1 MKNLISEILS
11 DKYFTDD
18 DLTEIINTFYRE
30 DKTIFYKPSVVWG
43 DIELD
48 NLHYDLSDVSLTLPM
63 AALLLGKEAL
73 LKNILRKYNLVFES
87 VVMSAKKIS
96 KDRNKK
102 ENNESSFTLMQ
113 IMNNLTN
120 FKSLTEQQ
128 IKNAIQLI
136 DSQYHEIL
144 KDGFGGIFIVPE
156 NVSVKTEVLKYILK
170 YQAFNFIDTYT
181 FAYIK
186 NYKEMIC
193 YACEFMPSYII
204 DILIAKMYSGSFLYP
219 ERISEYVQDDMM
231 KRIALYQ
238 RKNKIALN
246 DDAFILSI
254 ASNENFLSIAENKEK
269 NTREKLDII
278 FNLEAL
284 VNFNLIQKLEKT
296 ADDIFFSEDESSFEE
311 YPFYHAATV
320 KNKDFLQ
327 YFIEKGYRPNIKE
340 AERIKENDIFTNE
353 EFSAIQLKIL
363 VKGINDPEILDII
376 SELSSEDEM
385 VAHERLQKK
394 LEFLSP
400 EKINMLI
407 LILQNDSNESYRYLN
422 HQANNMFAYATNY
435 TDADKIFS
443 KKFFEKEENAER
455 LSVVDEIIL
464 GKKSLFLL
472 ELLKKGYVLN
482 DKQFLLSSSVFLL
495 SDLSHKRLKYYECFN
510 ELAKMLSHYST
521 EYKKLFLKSYI
532 KHHDNKLI
540 KQGKE
545 ELNNVQNTK
554 NRLKG
559 FKNKDYIGLSP
570 FINILLKDMSFSYL
584 EIVDFINME
593 SDYSCIPGLQK
604 YLLENFDEEINMISN
619 RNDIVRNAFFTEIM
633 YYFDSKGIGK
643 RRTIIYDKE
652 ILHFFAVEFFRINQD
667 SYLKSVDEIGNV
679 IINSPHFFIALEK
692 EDRIMEYNTLM
703 AELQG
708 VALRNNINVSDK
720 TNQSGN
726 ESMITTKQ
734 RL

>member
-11 DKYFTDD
+11 DKYFSDHE
-18 DLTEIINTFYRE
+18 LTEIINTFYRE
-30 DKTIFYKPSVVWG
+30 DKTIFYKPSVAWA
-43 DIELD
+43 DIEFD
-48 NLHYDLSDVSLTLPM
+48 NLNYDLSDVLLTLPM

-73 LKNILRKYNLVFES
+73 LKNILRKYDLAFDS
-87 VVMSAKKIS
+87 VVMSARKIS

-102 ENNESSFTLMQ
+102 ENNEMSLTLMQ
-113 IMNNLTN
+113 LMNNLTS

-128 IKNAIQLI
+128 IKNTIQLI

-144 KDGFGGIFIVPE
+144 KDGFSSIFIVPE
-156 NVSVKTEVLKYILK
+156 NVSVKTELLKYILK

-193 YACEFMPSYII
+193 YAFKFMPSFII
-204 DILIAKMYSGSFLYP
+204 DILIAKMYMGSFLYP
-219 ERISEYVQDDMM
+219 ERITEYVQEDMM

-238 RKNKIALN
+238 RKNKIELN

-254 ASNENFLSIAENKEK
+254 ASNENFLSIAENKQT
-269 NTREKLDII
+269 NTKEKLDII
-278 FNLEAL
+278 FNLEAS
-284 VNFNLIQKLEKT
+284 VNFNLIQKLEKK
-296 ADDIFFSEDESSFEE
+296 ADDIFFSEDEISFEE

-340 AERIKENDIFTNE
+340 AEWIKENDIFSKE

-363 VKGINDPEILDII
+363 ITGINDPDIVDII
-376 SELSSEDEM
+376 SELCLEDEV
-385 VAHERLQKK
+385 VAHERLREK
-394 LEFLSP
+394 LECLSSD
-400 EKINMLI
+400 KMNTLI

-422 HQANNMFAYATNY
+422 HQARSMFAYANY

-443 KKFFEKEENAER
+443 KKYFEKEENAER

-495 SDLSHKRLKYYECFN
+495 SDLSHKRLKYYECFK
-510 ELAKMLSHYST
+510 ELAEILSHYST
-521 EYKKLFLKSYI
+521 EYKKAFLKSYI
-532 KHHDNKLI
+532 RHHDNKLI
-540 KQGKE
+540 KEEKE
-545 ELNNVQNTK
+545 ELYDVQNTK
-554 NRLKG
+554 NRIKG

-570 FINILLKDMSFSYL
+570 FISIFLKEMNFSYF

-604 YLLENFDEEINMISN
+604 YFLENFDEEINMICN

-633 YYFDSKGIGK
+633 YYFDSKGMGK

-652 ILHFFAVEFFRINQD
+652 ILNFFAVEFFSINQD
-667 SYLKSVDEIGNV
+667 SYMKGVEEIGNV
-679 IINSPHFFIALEK
+679 IINSPKFFIALEK

-708 VALRNNINVSDK
+708 VALRNKISIGDKNNQNENVVVK
-720 TNQSGN
+720 Q
-726 ESMITTKQ
+726 Q

>member
-30 DKTIFYKPSVVWG
+30 DKTIFYKPSVVWA

-48 NLHYDLSDVSLTLPM
+48 NLHYDLSDVLLTLPM

-73 LKNILRKYNLVFES
+73 LKNILRKYDLVFES

-120 FKSLTEQQ
+120 FKSLTDEQ

-136 DSQYHEIL
+136 DSQYHETL
-144 KDGFGGIFIVPE
+144 KDGFGGMFIVPE

-193 YACEFMPSYII
+193 YAFEFMPSYII
-204 DILIAKMYSGSFLYP
+204 DILIAKMYMGSFLYP
-219 ERISEYVQDDMM
+219 ERITEYVQDDMM

-238 RKNKIALN
+238 RKNKIDLN

-269 NTREKLDII
+269 NTKEKLDII

-296 ADDIFFSEDESSFEE
+296 ADDIFFSEDESSFDE

-340 AERIKENDIFTNE
+340 AEWIKENKIFSNE

-385 VAHERLQKK
+385 VTHERLQKK
-394 LEFLSP
+394 LECLSP
-400 EKINMLI
+400 EKTNMLI

-510 ELAKMLSHYST
+510 ELAKILSHYST
-521 EYKKLFLKSYI
+521 EYKKVFLKSYI

-545 ELNNVQNTK
+545 ELHDVQNTK

-570 FINILLKDMSFSYL
+570 FINILLKDMNFSYL

-604 YLLENFDEEINMISN
+604 YLLENFHEEINMICN

-633 YYFDSKGIGK
+633 YYFDSKGVGK

-708 VALRNNINVSDK
+708 VALRNKINIGDK
-720 TNQSGN
+720 TNQRGN
-726 ESMITTKQ
+726 ENTITKKQ

>member
-11 DKYFTDD
+11 DKYFSDHE
-18 DLTEIINTFYRE
+18 LTEIINTFYRE
-30 DKTIFYKPSVVWG
+30 DKTIFYKPSVAWA
-43 DIELD
+43 DIEFD
-48 NLHYDLSDVSLTLPM
+48 NLNYDLSDVLLTLPM

-73 LKNILRKYNLVFES
+73 LKNILRKYDLAFDS
-87 VVMSAKKIS
+87 VVMSARKIS

-102 ENNESSFTLMQ
+102 ENNEMSLTLMQ
-113 IMNNLTN
+113 LMNNLTS

-128 IKNAIQLI
+128 IKNTIQLI

-144 KDGFGGIFIVPE
+144 KDGFSSIFIVPE
-156 NVSVKTEVLKYILK
+156 NVSVKTELLKYILK

-193 YACEFMPSYII
+193 YAFKFMPSFII
-204 DILIAKMYSGSFLYP
+204 DILIAKMYMGSFLYP
-219 ERISEYVQDDMM
+219 ERITEYVQEDMM

-238 RKNKIALN
+238 RKNKIELN

-254 ASNENFLSIAENKEK
+254 ASNENFLSIAENKQT
-269 NTREKLDII
+269 NTKEKLDII
-278 FNLEAL
+278 FNLEAS
-284 VNFNLIQKLEKT
+284 VNFNLIQKLEKK
-296 ADDIFFSEDESSFEE
+296 ADDIFFSEDEISFEE

-340 AERIKENDIFTNE
+340 AEWIKENDIFSKE

-363 VKGINDPEILDII
+363 ITGINDPDIVDII
-376 SELSSEDEM
+376 SELCLEDEV
-385 VAHERLQKK
+385 VAHERLREK
-394 LEFLSP
+394 LECLSSD
-400 EKINMLI
+400 KMNTLI

-422 HQANNMFAYATNY
+422 HQARSMFAYANY

-443 KKFFEKEENAER
+443 KKYFEKEENAER

-495 SDLSHKRLKYYECFN
+495 SDLSHKRLKYYECFKQ
-510 ELAKMLSHYST
+510 LAEILSHYST
-521 EYKKLFLKSYI
+521 EYKKAFLKSYI
-532 KHHDNKLI
+532 RHHDNKLI
-540 KQGKE
+540 KEEKE
-545 ELNNVQNTK
+545 ELYDVQNTK
-554 NRLKG
+554 NRIKG

-570 FINILLKDMSFSYL
+570 FISIFLKEMNFSYF

-604 YLLENFDEEINMISN
+604 YFLENFDEEINMICN

-633 YYFDSKGIGK
+633 YYFDSKGMGK

-652 ILHFFAVEFFRINQD
+652 ILNFFAVEFFSINQD
-667 SYLKSVDEIGNV
+667 SYMKGVEEIGNV
-679 IINSPHFFIALEK
+679 IINSPKFFIALEK

-708 VALRNNINVSDK
+708 VALRNKISIGDKNNQNENVVVK
-720 TNQSGN
+720 Q
-726 ESMITTKQ
+726 Q

>member
-11 DKYFTDD
+11 DKYFSDHE
-18 DLTEIINTFYRE
+18 LTEIINTFYRE
-30 DKTIFYKPSVVWG
+30 DKTIFYKPSVAWA
-43 DIELD
+43 DIEFD
-48 NLHYDLSDVSLTLPM
+48 NLNYDLSDVLLTLPM

-73 LKNILRKYNLVFES
+73 LKNILRKYDLVFDS
-87 VVMSAKKIS
+87 VVMSARKIS

-102 ENNESSFTLMQ
+102 ENNEMSLTLMQ
-113 IMNNLTN
+113 LMNNLTS

-128 IKNAIQLI
+128 IKNTIQLI

-144 KDGFGGIFIVPE
+144 KDGFSSIFIVPE
-156 NVSVKTEVLKYILK
+156 NVSVKTELLKYILK

-193 YACEFMPSYII
+193 YAFKFMPSFII
-204 DILIAKMYSGSFLYP
+204 DILIAKMYMGSFLYP
-219 ERISEYVQDDMM
+219 ERITEYVQEDMM

-238 RKNKIALN
+238 RKNKIELN

-254 ASNENFLSIAENKEK
+254 ASNENFLSIAENKQT
-269 NTREKLDII
+269 NTKEKLDII
-278 FNLEAL
+278 FNLEAS
-284 VNFNLIQKLEKT
+284 VNFNLIQKLEKK
-296 ADDIFFSEDESSFEE
+296 ADDIFFSEDEISFEE

-340 AERIKENDIFTNE
+340 AEWIKENDIFSKE

-363 VKGINDPEILDII
+363 ITGINDPDIVDII
-376 SELSSEDEM
+376 SELCLEDEV
-385 VAHERLQKK
+385 VAHERLREK
-394 LEFLSP
+394 LECLSSD
-400 EKINMLI
+400 KMNTLI

-422 HQANNMFAYATNY
+422 HQARSMFAYANY

-443 KKFFEKEENAER
+443 KKYFEKEENAER

-495 SDLSHKRLKYYECFN
+495 SDLSHKRLKYYECFKQ
-510 ELAKMLSHYST
+510 LAEILSHYST
-521 EYKKLFLKSYI
+521 EYKKAFLKCYI
-532 KHHDNKLI
+532 RHHDNKLI
-540 KQGKE
+540 KEEKE
-545 ELNNVQNTK
+545 ELYDVQNTK
-554 NRLKG
+554 NRIKG

-570 FINILLKDMSFSYL
+570 FISIFLKEMNFSYF

-604 YLLENFDEEINMISN
+604 YFLENFDEEINMICN

-633 YYFDSKGIGK
+633 YYFDSKGMGK

-652 ILHFFAVEFFRINQD
+652 ILNFFAVEFFSINQD
-667 SYLKSVDEIGNV
+667 SYMKGVEEIGNV
-679 IINSPHFFIALEK
+679 IINSPKFFIALEK

-708 VALRNNINVSDK
+708 VALRNKISIGDKNNQNENVVVK
-720 TNQSGN
+720 Q
-726 ESMITTKQ
+726 Q